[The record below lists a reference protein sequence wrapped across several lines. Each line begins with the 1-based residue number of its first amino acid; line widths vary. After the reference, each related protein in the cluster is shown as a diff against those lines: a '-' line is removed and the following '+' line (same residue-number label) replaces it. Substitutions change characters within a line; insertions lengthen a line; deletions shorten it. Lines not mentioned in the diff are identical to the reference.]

1 MTSNKA
7 VVVFSGGMDSTV
19 VLYHCL
25 QQHEEVYC
33 LTYDYNQRHREEIN
47 KAVDITTD
55 IGVGEGQRIKEHRV
69 VDLGFYGQLAS
80 ASALTNS
87 NINVPKMKEVIGH
100 PQNAA
105 YVPNRNM
112 VMLSIAV
119 GYAESVNARDVY
131 YGAALAD
138 DTSGFWDACS
148 SFLKIYN
155 ETLALNR
162 LNTIQVKAPL
172 IEMSKKNI
180 INYGIKLGAD
190 LSKTLTCYSGK
201 DKNCGECPSCSARI
215 KGFIDAGFIDPL
227 EYSVNID
234 WKKYNCEPIIK

>member
-1 MTSNKA
+1 MSKKA

-25 QQHEEVYC
+25 KYCDEIYC
-33 LTYDYNQRHREEIN
+33 LTYNYNQRHKDEIE
-47 KAVDITTD
+47 KAVNITTD
-55 IGVGEGQRIKEHRV
+55 IGVGDGQRISKHTV
-69 VDLGFYGQLAS
+69 VNLGFYGELAS
-80 ASALTNS
+80 ASALTNKS
-87 NINVPKMKEVIGH
+87 IDVPKMKEVIGH

-119 GYAESVNARDVY
+119 GYAESVGALEVY

-155 ETLALNR
+155 DTLALNR
-162 LNTIQVKAPL
+162 LNTIKVHAPL
-172 IEMSKKNI
+172 IEMSKKDI
-180 INYGIKLGAD
+180 IKYGIELGAD
-190 LSKTLTCYSGK
+190 LSKTLTCYSGEEK
-201 DKNCGECPSCSARI
+201 ACGQCPSCSARI
-215 KGFIDAGFIDPL
+215 RGFIDAGIIDPL
-227 EYSVNID
+227 PYSANID
-234 WKKYNCEPIIK
+234 WQKYNCKPIIS

>member
-1 MTSNKA
+1 MSNKA

-25 QQHEEVYC
+25 KHYDEVYC
-33 LTYDYNQRHREEIN
+33 LTYNYNQRHSGEIER
-47 KAVDITTD
+47 AVDITTD
-55 IGVGEGQRIKEHRV
+55 LGVGEGHRV
-69 VDLGFYGQLAS
+69 AKHTVVNLGFYGELAS
-80 ASALTNS
+80 ASALTNKA
-87 NINVPKMKEVIGH
+87 IDVPKMKDIIGH

-119 GYAESVNARDVY
+119 GYAESVCAENVY

-148 SFLKIYN
+148 SFLESYN
-155 ETLALNR
+155 RTLALNR
-162 LNTIQVKAPL
+162 LNTIKVCAPL
-172 IEMSKKNI
+172 IEMSKKDI
-180 INYGIKLGAD
+180 IKYGIELGAD
-190 LSKTLTCYSGK
+190 LSKTLTCYSGEEL
-201 DKNCGECPSCSARI
+201 NCGRCPSCSARL

-227 EYSVNID
+227 QYSVDID
-234 WKKYNCEPIIK
+234 WKKYNCKPII